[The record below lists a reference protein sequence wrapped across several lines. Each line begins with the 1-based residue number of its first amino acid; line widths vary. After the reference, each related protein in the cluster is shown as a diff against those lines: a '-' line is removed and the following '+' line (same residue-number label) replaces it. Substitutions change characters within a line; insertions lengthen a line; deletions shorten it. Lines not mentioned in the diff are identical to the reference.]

1 MRVEMKNFNETE
13 MSILNGLKDAL
24 SFAKNEPNG
33 AKVHKVQVKD
43 IDVKELREK
52 LDLTQEAFADTFG
65 FNLATVRNW
74 EQGKRQPEGPAK
86 VLLNVIAYN
95 PKCVFEAIR
104 A

>member
-1 MRVEMKNFNETE
+1 MKNFNETE

-24 SFAKNEPNG
+24 SFAKKEPNG

-52 LDLTQEAFADTFG
+52 LDLTQEALADTFG

-74 EQGKRQPEGPAK
+74 KQGKRQPEGPAK

-95 PKCVFEAIR
+95 PQCVFEAIR
-104 A
+104 T

>member
-1 MRVEMKNFNETE
+1 MRVEMERFNETE

-24 SFAKNEPNG
+24 SFAKNESNG
-33 AKVHKVQVKD
+33 AKVHKVKIKD
-43 IDVKELREK
+43 IDVKGLREK

>member
-1 MRVEMKNFNETE
+1 MKNFNETE
-13 MSILNGLKDAL
+13 ISILNGLKDAL
-24 SFAKNEPNG
+24 SFAKKEPNG

-74 EQGKRQPEGPAK
+74 EQGKRQPEVPE
-86 VLLNVIAYN
+86 L
-95 PKCVFEAIR
+95 
-104 A
+104 